1 MDFYFQKLNE
11 NTQELEMRAIVHVTI
26 DEVLNTFKFVVDMD
40 SLPPIIYNGWEV
52 VAQFQ
57 VEDFHNNGTFY
68 TDSNGLE
75 MQKRIL
81 NYRPTWDLVATNY
94 ADSLEN
100 VTANYYPIQSALSMK
115 DISSERMFTVMNDR
129 SQGGS
134 ALSDGTIEFMQNRR
148 IPADDSRGMGEWV
161 NEEDELGNGIRVP
174 ATYHVQIFDN
184 SNTANSQRKAQLV
197 IDSPVNYFFTF
208 DEVKWAQPSSSVVST
223 LSADISAAGVTDLVK
238 FVTIPMSANQI
249 RVRLENTGDFLIKGA
264 SSATVDLEA
273 LITALVKE
281 NNAAPVD
288 FTMTIA
294 EKSTTGNM
302 DIEEMWDRKIQ
313 WKTMDEPRGPKLDL
327 GKNFKA
333 VKLELQRIRVFDVTI
348 QTEATAFLK

>member
-1 MDFYFQKLNE
+1 MDFYFQKKNE
-11 NTQELEMRAIVHVTI
+11 NTEEIEMRCIVHVTI
-26 DEVLNTFKFVVDMD
+26 DEDLNTLKFDVDMD

-57 VEDFHNNGTFY
+57 VESFHNNGTFY

-100 VTANYYPIQSALSMK
+100 VTANYFPIQSAISMK
-115 DISSERMFTVMNDR
+115 DIDSERMFTVMNDR

-134 ALSDGTIEFMQNRR
+134 ALSEGTIEFMQNRR

-161 NEEDELGNGIRVP
+161 NEKDELGNGIRVP

-184 SNTANSQRKAQLV
+184 SNTENVQRKAQLM
-197 IDSPVNYFFTF
+197 IDSPVNYFYTF
-208 DEVKWAQPSSSVVST
+208 DEVKWALVSSSKVST
-223 LSADISAAGVTDLVK
+223 LTADLSTAGVSDLVK
-238 FVTIPMSANQI
+238 LVTIPVSSNNL

-273 LITALVKE
+273 IITALVKE
-281 NNAAPVD
+281 NNAATVD
-288 FTMTIA
+288 FVMEIT
-294 EKSTTGNM
+294 EKSTSGNM
-302 DIEEMWDRKIQ
+302 NIEEMWSRKIQ
-313 WKTMDEPRGPKLDL
+313 W
-327 GKNFKA
+327 
-333 VKLELQRIRVFDVTI
+333 
-348 QTEATAFLK
+348 

>member
-1 MDFYFQKLNE
+1 
-11 NTQELEMRAIVHVTI
+11 MRAIVHVTI
-26 DEVLNTFKFVVDMD
+26 DEVLNTFKFEVDLD

-57 VEDFHNNGTFY
+57 VEEFHNNGTFY

-100 VTANYYPIQSALSMK
+100 VTANYFPIQSALSMK
-115 DISSERMFTVMNDR
+115 DVNSERMFTVMNDR

-134 ALSDGTIEFMQNRR
+134 ALADGTIEFMQNRR

-161 NEEDELGNGIRVP
+161 NEVDELGNGIRVP

-184 SNTANSQRKAQLV
+184 SKTANSQRKAQLM

-208 DEVKWAQPSSSVVST
+208 DEVKWASPASAQVST
-223 LSADISAAGVTDLVK
+223 LTADLSAAGVTDLVK
-238 FVTIPMSANQI
+238 FVTIPISANDI

-264 SSATVDLEA
+264 TTATVDLEA
-273 LITALVKE
+273 MITALVKE
-281 NNAAPVD
+281 NNISPVD
-288 FTMTIA
+288 FTMSIA

-302 DIEEMWDRKIQ
+302 DIKEM
-313 WKTMDEPRGPKLDL
+313 
-327 GKNFKA
+327 
-333 VKLELQRIRVFDVTI
+333 
-348 QTEATAFLK
+348 